1 MHVWSA
7 IVIRGPVKAQSTSY
21 VVDTILWLRMKT
33 FCLVIAHG
41 WFVIWITCSFS
52 LFLMCSNVHL
62 TSWIVNFDCATT
74 ALKLRC
80 CLYREHSSRLWASP
94 SCLAQS
100 LNLSSSPR
108 KYRLPG
114 LRLKPWTTAD
124 LRTCSTSGY
133 WAASLVAAEL
143 NYDAGYS
150 LDDLVN
156 SLQLLRLFAIMFMW
170 TFCCPIFWTI

>member
-1 MHVWSA
+1 MFLCLNAKNGKIYTHSYLGRNLKPGRWYARWRRRSGRLPSSLTFCTYIVSYRHRSVWNYVLCIINYIVEFEKRLIPSKLMHVWSA

-52 LFLMCSNVHL
+52 LFLMYSNVHL

-80 CLYREHSSRLWASP
+80 CLYREHSTRLWASP
-94 SCLAQS
+94 SCLA
-100 LNLSSSPR
+100 
-108 KYRLPG
+108 
-114 LRLKPWTTAD
+114 
-124 LRTCSTSGY
+124 
-133 WAASLVAAEL
+133 
-143 NYDAGYS
+143 
-150 LDDLVN
+150 
-156 SLQLLRLFAIMFMW
+156 
-170 TFCCPIFWTI
+170 